1 MTESGYHKP
10 IMLKEVLGLL
20 DPAHCTA
27 TVDGTLGGGGH
38 SEGILELLPETSW
51 HFGID
56 RDAEALA
63 AAGERL
69 AGYANFME
77 LYGNF
82 FNMRELIPLSEYK
95 LPGVDGILLDLGVSS
110 HQLDDAKRGFSYGAE
125 APLDMRMDTSAPL
138 SAYEVVNGYTSK
150 RLFEIIRDYGEERFA
165 SRIANAIVRERE
177 AAPIET
183 TTRLAEIVKAAIP
196 AAARRDG
203 PHPARR
209 AFQAIRIEVNGELEG
224 LGEAIRN
231 AVSLLNPGGVMCVI
245 TFHSLEDR
253 IVKNVFRELASPCT
267 CPPSAPICI
276 CGKKPIVEILTGKP
290 IVASESEV
298 NENPRARSAK
308 LRAVKRTH
316 NELRG

>member
-1 MTESGYHKP
+1 MTESSYHKP
-10 IMLKEVLGLL
+10 IMLNEVLGLL

-38 SEGILELLPETSW
+38 SEGILELLPPDSW

-56 RDAEALA
+56 RDPEALA

-69 AGYANFME
+69 KAFPNFKE
-77 LYGNF
+77 LHGNF
-82 FNMRELIPLSEYK
+82 FNMRELIPLAEYK

-125 APLDMRMDTSAPL
+125 APLDMRMDSTAAL
-138 SAYEVVNGYTSK
+138 SAYDVVNGYTSK

-177 AAPIET
+177 KEPIAT
-183 TTRLAEIVKAAIP
+183 TTRLAEVIKAAIP
-196 AAARRDG
+196 APARREG
-203 PHPARR
+203 QHPARR
-209 AFQAIRIEVNGELEG
+209 TFQAIRIEVNGELEG
-224 LGEAIRN
+224 LGDAIIN

-253 IVKNVFRELASPCT
+253 IVKNVFRELANPCT
-267 CPPSAPICI
+267 CPPSAPICV
-276 CGKKPIVEILTGKP
+276 CGKKPAVEILTNKP
-290 IVASESEV
+290 ITASDDEL
-298 NENPRARSAK
+298 NDNPRSRSAK

>member
-1 MTESGYHKP
+1 MTESSYHKP
-10 IMLKEVLGLL
+10 IMLSEVLGLL
-20 DPAHCTA
+20 DPARCTA

-38 SEGILELLPETSW
+38 SEGILELLPPTSH

-69 AGYANFME
+69 KAYKNFTE
-77 LYGNF
+77 IKGNF
-82 FNMRELIPLSEYK
+82 FNMRELIPLEEYR

-125 APLDMRMDTSAPL
+125 APLDMRMDGTAPL
-138 SAYEVVNGYTSK
+138 SAYEVVNTYTSK
-150 RLFEIIRDYGEERFA
+150 RLFEVIRDYGEERFA
-165 SRIANAIVRERE
+165 SRIANAIVKERERG
-177 AAPIET
+177 PIET

-196 AAARRDG
+196 AAARREG

-209 AFQAIRIEVNGELEG
+209 TFQAIRIEVNGELEG

-231 AVSLLNPGGVMCVI
+231 AVSLLNPDGVMCVI

-253 IVKNVFRELASPCT
+253 IVKNVFKELKDPCT
-267 CPPSAPICI
+267 CPPSSPICV
-276 CGKKPIVEILTGKP
+276 CGKKPVVEILTSKP
-290 IVASESEV
+290 IVASEEEV
-298 NENPRARSAK
+298 EANPRARSAK

-316 NELRG
+316 NEM

>member
-1 MTESGYHKP
+1 MTESSYHKP
-10 IMLKEVLGLL
+10 IMLSEVLELL
-20 DPAHCTA
+20 QPSRCRA

-38 SEGILELLPETSW
+38 SEGILELLPETSI

-56 RDAEALA
+56 RDPEALE
-63 AAGERL
+63 AAGKRL
-69 AGYANFME
+69 AGYKNFRE
-77 LYGNF
+77 IRGNF
-82 FNMRELIPLSEYK
+82 FNMRELIPLDEYR

-125 APLDMRMDTSAPL
+125 APLDMRMDTTAAL
-138 SAYEVVNGYTSK
+138 SAYDVVNGYTSK

-177 AAPIET
+177 SGPIET
-183 TTRLAEIVKAAIP
+183 TTRLAEIIKSAIP
-196 AAARRDG
+196 APARREG

-209 AFQAIRIEVNGELEG
+209 TFQAIRSEVNGELDG
-224 LGEAIRN
+224 LAEAIRN
-231 AVSLLNPGGVMCVI
+231 AASLLNPDGVMCVI

-253 IVKNVFRELASPCT
+253 IVKNVFRELKDPCT

-276 CGKKPIVEILTGKP
+276 CGKKPIAEILTSKP
-290 IVASESEV
+290 ITAGEEEL

-308 LRAVKRTH
+308 LRAIKRTH
-316 NELRG
+316 NEM

>member
-1 MTESGYHKP
+1 MTESSYHKP
-10 IMLKEVLGLL
+10 IMLKEVLELI
-20 DPAHCTA
+20 DPAHCSA

-38 SEGILELLPETSW
+38 SEGILELLPPSSH

-56 RDAEALA
+56 RDPDALA

-69 AGYANFME
+69 KGFANFTE
-77 LYGNF
+77 IKGNF
-82 FNMRELIPLSEYK
+82 FNIRELIPLSEYK

-110 HQLDDAKRGFSYGAE
+110 HQLDDAKRGFSYGSE
-125 APLDMRMDTSAPL
+125 APLDMRMDRTSPL

-165 SRIANAIVRERE
+165 SRIANAIVKERE
-177 AAPIET
+177 HGPIET
-183 TTRLAEIVKAAIP
+183 TTRLAEIIKSAIP
-196 AAARRDG
+196 AAARREG

-209 AFQAIRIEVNGELEG
+209 TFQAIRIEVNGELEG

-231 AVSLLNPGGVMCVI
+231 AVSILNPGGVMCVI

-253 IVKNVFRELASPCT
+253 IVKNVFRELRDPCT

-276 CGKKPIVEILTGKP
+276 CGKKPAVEILTAKP
-290 IVASESEV
+290 IIPCDDEV

-308 LRAVKRTH
+308 LRAVRRTH
-316 NELRG
+316 NEM